1 MAYIGICIPST
12 IDGYTTSFNF
22 FYVEASI
29 RLETTS
35 RKTQPHMAQ
44 SHWIVSKTTE
54 HRSFLPVERG
64 SVSRTLA
71 SIVDTA
77 TLKKSMPW

>member
-44 SHWIVSKTTE
+44 SH
-54 HRSFLPVERG
+54 
-64 SVSRTLA
+64 
-71 SIVDTA
+71 
-77 TLKKSMPW
+77 